1 MKQDLAPDDFARRR
15 LHQPHNRQR
24 GDAFAAARLADN
36 AQRFAFFNGKRN
48 VIDCFDNT
56 VFGVKIGFQP
66 FDFNKL
72 LQI

>member
-1 MKQDLAPDDFARRR
+1 MLLPLPDSPTMQQVLDAADKGELKEAF
-15 LHQPHNRQR
+15 
-24 GDAFAAARLADN
+24 GDGVLPINLPTKGCTR
-36 AQRFAFFNGKRN
+36 